1 MDALHASYGE
11 PPPPRHVAI
20 IMDGNGRWAESRG
33 EPRIAGHK
41 RGAEAVR
48 RTAEAAANMGITYLT
63 LFGFS
68 SENWKRPK
76 SEIGDLMSLLR
87 LYLRSEIAELKKK
100 GVKLRVIGDRSR
112 LESDIV
118 SLIDRAEAETVNNT
132 RLTLVLAL
140 SYGSRA
146 EIARAA
152 QRLAKLAAD
161 GRIDPD
167 SIDEQSLEG
176 QLETSGIPDPDL
188 LIRTS
193 GEKRVSNFLLWQLA
207 YTELVFMDV
216 LWPEFGAGDLA
227 DAVREYH
234 QRERR
239 YGSSVSTA

>member
-216 LWPEFGAGDLA
+216 LWPEFGADDLA

>member
-1 MDALHASYGE
+1 MDALPASYGD

-118 SLIDRAEAETVNNT
+118 SLIDRAEAETVSNT

>member
-146 EIARAA
+146 EIVRAA

>member
-1 MDALHASYGE
+1 
-11 PPPPRHVAI
+11 
-20 IMDGNGRWAESRG
+20 MDGNGRWAESRG

-118 SLIDRAEAETVNNT
+118 SLIDRAEAETVSNT

-176 QLETSGIPDPDL
+176 QLETCGIPDPDL

-216 LWPEFGAGDLA
+216 LWPEFGADDLA

-239 YGSSVSTA
+239 YGSSVSSA

>member
-1 MDALHASYGE
+1 
-11 PPPPRHVAI
+11 
-20 IMDGNGRWAESRG
+20 MDGNGRWAESRG